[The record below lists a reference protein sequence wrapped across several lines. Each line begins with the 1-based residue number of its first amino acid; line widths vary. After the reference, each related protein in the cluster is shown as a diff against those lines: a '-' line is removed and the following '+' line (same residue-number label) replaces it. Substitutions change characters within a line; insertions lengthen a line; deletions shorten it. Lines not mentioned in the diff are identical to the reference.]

1 MKVAELIEQWEK
13 SATPRLS
20 RVAPDLVITEYD
32 RARVRA
38 LVDMYPGK
46 SEADI
51 LTELVAAALDEI
63 EAALPYRPGSKVIR
77 EDELGDPVYEDA
89 GPTPRFE
96 RLVREHLTRLR
107 QEPGV

>member
-1 MKVAELIEQWEK
+1 MKVSALIDQWEK
-13 SATPRLS
+13 SGAPRLS
-20 RVAPDLVITEYD
+20 RVASDLVITEYD

-51 LTELVAAALDEI
+51 LSELVAAALDEI
-63 EAALPYRPGSKVIR
+63 EAALPYRPGSRIIR

-89 GPTPRFE
+89 GPTPRFA
-96 RLVREHLTRLR
+96 RLVKEHLARLR
-107 QEPGV
+107 QDSNA

>member
-1 MKVAELIEQWEK
+1 MRVPELIEKWEK
-13 SATPRLS
+13 SESPKLS

-38 LVDMYPGK
+38 LADMYPGN
-46 SEADI
+46 SEANI
-51 LTELVAAALDEI
+51 LTELIAAALDEI

-96 RLVREHLTRLR
+96 RLVKEHLTRLR
-107 QEPGV
+107 QHPRA